1 MRQKLAELEKE
12 KEDAAKAAAEK
23 EALFQ
28 AEREKLEEDK
38 SKWQGKKITTK
49 IKGGL
54 AIRNHKIWCGSL
66 LVPFFTGFFVVP
78 Y

>member
-38 SKWQGKKITTK
+38 SKWQGKKK
-49 IKGGL
+49 SQQK
-54 AIRNHKIWCGSL
+54 
-66 LVPFFTGFFVVP
+66 
-78 Y
+78 